1 MNQKFK
7 KSDILFTCICALV
20 FAGVV
25 AAFLLYIKQIESSIV
40 TKNSLQTAQV
50 YSQALESFRS
60 IYTTEVVDKVN
71 NSQISVSHNYAHIE
85 GAIPLPATLT
95 MILADNLSRHSGYKA
110 SLYSPFPFPWRD
122 DNVGLSDN
130 FRQHAWKA
138 LNAAPSR
145 PYYRFV
151 NTKQGMLLRYASSD
165 LMRESCVDCHNQHKL
180 TPKNDWQVGDVRG
193 VLEVQIPLWKVI
205 DQAHKVTYQFTF
217 IFIFMASILALV
229 IWGFMLNIRHKGIH
243 LKESRSHLKEEM
255 AQRKDAQLKTLQMN
269 RLLKK
274 SAKYNSDIMD
284 SLPSALLVLS
294 PIFEIIDVN
303 NAAIKLLGFERSE
316 LLTMSISD
324 IISHQ
329 QDFYGEG
336 LNGLM
341 KSGFIKEQEVTYLG
355 KGGVEI
361 RVLLTGAVMRSKKGE
376 TNGIIC
382 LAQDIRGH
390 FQSAVELRE
399 NEARMSSIINTTVD
413 AIIMIDEKGLIT
425 TFNVAA
431 DKMFGYSAA
440 EVLGE
445 NVKILMQDYHA
456 HKHDDYLKMYKETG
470 INKVIGMGRELQGRR
485 KDGSV
490 FPMALAVSEIVQG
503 FSSTF
508 TGIIRDL
515 SERDEAQSELKKVRE
530 ELQASHKVLSKTQTN
545 LLQAAKFSSLGEMAV
560 AIVQE
565 LRQPI
570 NIMALAFGRIHKN
583 IKENTPSDSMNESD
597 FEEINKQNK
606 LMLGILEHVSHF
618 GREVLDSQKQSFNL
632 NGLVEKVS
640 ELFKSE
646 HSLNKITVI
655 KKLATDL
662 PDLVGNAQQFEL
674 LLTNLF
680 ANAKD
685 AVLKKETKEIEVISF
700 LQNEEIVIQITDS
713 GDGVKFLASEIT
725 FDSFFINKPNGT
737 GLGFG
742 LFICHSI
749 IKSHGGTLSYQKK
762 EGRGSCFII
771 KLPVNA
777 AS

>member
-1 MNQKFK
+1 M
-7 KSDILFTCICALV
+7 LV

-25 AAFLLYIKQIESSIV
+25 AAFLLYIKKIENSIL

-50 YSQALESFRS
+50 YSQALENFRS
-60 IYTTEVVDKVN
+60 IYTTEVVDNVK
-71 NSQISVSHNYAHIE
+71 NSQISVSHNYTQIE

-95 MILADNLSRHSGYKA
+95 MILADNLSRRAGYKA

-122 DNVGLSDN
+122 DDVGLSDH
-130 FRQHAWKA
+130 FRLHAWKA

-145 PYYRFV
+145 PYYRFIE
-151 NTKQGMLLRYASSD
+151 TKQGMLLRYATSD
-165 LMRESCVDCHNQHKL
+165 LMREACVGCHNQHDQ

-205 DQAHKVTYQFTF
+205 DQAHLVTYQFTF
-217 IFIFMASILALV
+217 IFICMASILALV
-229 IWGFMLNIRHKGIH
+229 IWGFMLNIRHKGMH
-243 LKESRSHLKEEM
+243 LKKSRSHLKEEIV
-255 AQRKDAQLKTLQMN
+255 QRKEAQLKTIQIN
-269 RLLKK
+269 RSLKRT
-274 SAKYNSDIMD
+274 AKYNSDIMD

-294 PIFEIIDVN
+294 PIFEIKDVN
-303 NAAIKLLGFERSE
+303 KAAIKLLGFERSE

-341 KSGFIKEQEVTYLG
+341 KTGFIKEQEVTYIG
-355 KGGVEI
+355 KGGIEI
-361 RVLLTGAVMRSKKGE
+361 RVLLTGAVMRSKKGKATE
-376 TNGIIC
+376 IIC
-382 LAQDIRGH
+382 LAQDISGH

-399 NEARMSSIINTTVD
+399 NEARLSSIINTTVD
-413 AIIMIDEKGLIT
+413 AIIMIDEEGLIT

-440 EVLGE
+440 EVLGK
-445 NVKILMQDYHA
+445 NVKILMQDEHA

-470 INKVIGMGRELQGRR
+470 INKVIGIGRELKGRR

-490 FPMALAVSEIVQG
+490 FPMALAVSEIVHG
-503 FSSTF
+503 FNSTF

-515 SERDEAQSELKKVRE
+515 SERDETQNKLKKVRE

-545 LLQAAKFSSLGEMAV
+545 LLQAAKFSSVGEMAV

-570 NIMALAFGRIHKN
+570 NIMALAFARIRKN
-583 IKENTPSDSMNESD
+583 NKDNVSSDNTCEND
-597 FEEINKQNK
+597 FEEINKQKN
-606 LMLGILEHVSHF
+606 LMLRILEHVSHF
-618 GREVLDSQKQSFNL
+618 GREVLVSQSQSFNINDL
-632 NGLVEKVS
+632 LEKVTG
-640 ELFKSE
+640 LFKPE
-646 HSLNKITVI
+646 HSLNNISVI

-662 PDLVGNAQQFEL
+662 PNLEGNAQQFEL
-674 LLTNLF
+674 LFTNLL

-685 AVLKKETKEIEVISF
+685 AVLEKETKEIEIVSF

-713 GDGVKFLASEIT
+713 GDGVKFLANEIT
-725 FDSFFINKPNGT
+725 FESFFINKPNGT

-749 IKSHGGTLSYQKK
+749 IKSQGGTLSYQKK
-762 EGRGSCFII
+762 EGKGSCFII
-771 KLPVNA
+771 KLPVNTA
-777 AS
+777 L